1 MYGQDISTTTKKPM
15 QKTGAWAFLW
25 VVLLQC
31 MQVTIMLLYV
41 ARIVDAAPDVE
52 AAQND
57 NTYG

>member
-1 MYGQDISTTTKKPM
+1 M

-41 ARIVDAAPDVE
+41 ARIDDAAPDVE